1 MEPRQVVDKVVDA
14 HVDSEVA
21 YLELY
26 PTQVK
31 GLVWCHRVG
40 GWMVMCQCVGVW
52 KVTGQCVGV
61 RNMVWKVTGQCVGVR
76 NVLWKVRGK
85 YERVTK

>member
-1 MEPRQVVDKVVDA
+1 MDEVVDA
-14 HVDSEVA
+14 HVKSEVA
-21 YLELY
+21 YLEVY

-31 GLVWCHRVG
+31 GIARCHRVG

-52 KVTGQCVGV
+52 KVTC
-61 RNMVWKVTGQCVGVR
+61 QCVGVR
-76 NVLWKVRGK
+76 NVVWKVRGK